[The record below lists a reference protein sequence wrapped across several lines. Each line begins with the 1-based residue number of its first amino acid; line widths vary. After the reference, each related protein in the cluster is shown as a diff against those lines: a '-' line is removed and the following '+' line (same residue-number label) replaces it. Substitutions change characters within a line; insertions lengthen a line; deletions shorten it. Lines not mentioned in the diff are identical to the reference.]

1 MTEQHRIIES
11 TPLLSPNGH
20 LAARGYA
27 TKMLIEYNRGRAKK
41 NPFNL
46 KEWNFYQVIC
56 GDYVL
61 QMTMGHLSYI
71 HSVSFALIHLP
82 TGKKREMSQMKLFAP
97 LSLDEHPERPSE
109 LHYESTSFTMDFIV
123 TNALRILRVKST
135 DKSKHH
141 VDIEIVFQNDSENE
155 KMVIATPFEKPH
167 QFYLNYKENYYTC
180 TGYVAWGEERI
191 SFDGGTGLID
201 WGRGIWP
208 YRHEWYWGN
217 LSANLDGVPFGLNIG
232 WGFGDLSAATENM
245 YFWNKRAYK
254 VGVLKVEHEE
264 SDHMKPWTL
273 NDEDGNIHLVF
284 TPFFDNY
291 TQNKLLVV
299 DTHCDQLFG
308 TFDGYII
315 TDEGKKTFEGLVAF
329 IEHAVNRW

>member
-1 MTEQHRIIES
+1 MTEQHRITEK
-11 TPLLSPNGH
+11 TPLLLPNGH
-20 LAARGYA
+20 LAVRGYA
-27 TKMLIEYNRGRAKK
+27 TQMLIDYNRKCAKK

-46 KEWNFYQVIC
+46 KEWNFYQAIC
-56 GDYVL
+56 GDYAL
-61 QMTMGHLSYI
+61 QMTMGHLSYV
-71 HSVSFALIHLP
+71 HSVSVTLIHLP
-82 TGKKREMSQMKLFAP
+82 TGKKKYMTQMKMLSP
-97 LSLDEHPERPSE
+97 LALDTNPEQPSFTFYKCRQFQMSFE
-109 LHYESTSFTMDFIV
+109 VTEST
-123 TNALRILRVKST
+123 RILRCQST
-135 DKSKHH
+135 PEHSTP
-141 VDIEIVFQNDSENE
+141 VDIEIVFKNDSQNE
-155 KMVIATPFEKPH
+155 KMVIATPFAKPH

-180 TGYVAWGEERI
+180 QGHVSWNGETV

-217 LSANLDGVPFGLNIG
+217 LSAMLDGTPFGFNIG

-254 VGVLKVEHEE
+254 VGTLKVERDEA
-264 SDHMKPWTL
+264 DYMKPWTL
-273 NDEDGNIHLVF
+273 SDEEGKLHLVF
-284 TPFFDNY
+284 TPFYDNY

-308 TFDGYII
+308 TFDGYVM
-315 TDEGKKTFEGLVAF
+315 TDEGKKTFSGLVAF